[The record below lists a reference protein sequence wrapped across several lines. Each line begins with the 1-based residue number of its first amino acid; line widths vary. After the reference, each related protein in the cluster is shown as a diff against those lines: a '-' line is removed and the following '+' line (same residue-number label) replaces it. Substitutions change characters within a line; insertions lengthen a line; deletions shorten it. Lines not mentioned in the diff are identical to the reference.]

1 MRRRLGQHFLKNE
14 RKIKQFVD
22 ALDLEKHDIVIE
34 IGPGHGEVTKEIIH
48 SGTFKKLVLI
58 ERDEKLATALRKK
71 FSDDGRIEIVTD
83 DALKILPQITKT
95 LDAGTYKLVGNIPF
109 YITGRL
115 LRIISELE
123 YKPTI
128 TILGIQKEVAERI
141 SAQPPRMNLLAAS
154 VQFWADAQIITTI
167 SRTDYQPQPE
177 VDGAVIK
184 LTTKEQKITTGETE
198 NYYKFIKTLFKQPRK
213 TILNNLSA
221 EITETTKEKVSVKLK
236 RAGLDPGMRPQE
248 LSASV
253 VKDLVH
259 TFSYEN

>member
-1 MRRRLGQHFLKNE
+1 MRRRLGQHFLKNKQ
-14 RKIKQFVD
+14 KIKQFVN
-22 ALDLEKHDIVIE
+22 ALDLKKHDTIIE

-48 SGTFKKLVLI
+48 SDAFKKLILI
-58 ERDEKLATALRKK
+58 ERDEKLAAALKQK
-71 FSDDGRIEIVTD
+71 FSDDNHIEVVAG

-95 LDAGTYKLVGNIPF
+95 LGVNTYKLVGNIPF

-115 LRIISELE
+115 LRVISELE

-154 VQFWADAQIITTI
+154 VQFWADVQTITTI

-184 LTTKEQKITTGETE
+184 LTTKEQKLTTGEIK
-198 NYYKFIKTLFKQPRK
+198 NYYKFIKILFKQPRK
-213 TILNNLSA
+213 IILNNLSSA
-221 EITETTKEKVSVKLK
+221 ITKTTKEEVSAKLE

-248 LSASV
+248 LSASI
-253 VKDLVH
+253 VKDLAR

>member
-14 RKIKQFVD
+14 QKIKQFVN
-22 ALDLEKHDIVIE
+22 ALDLEKHDIIIE

-48 SGTFKKLVLI
+48 NDAFKSFILI
-58 ERDEKLATALRKK
+58 ERDEKLAISLKKK
-71 FSDDGRIEIVTD
+71 FGDDGRIEIITS
-83 DALKILPQITKT
+83 DALKILPQLVKT
-95 LDAGTYKLVGNIPF
+95 LDTNTYKLVGNIPF

-123 YKPTI
+123 YRPIVTV
-128 TILGIQKEVAERI
+128 LGIQKEVAERI

-154 VQFWADAQIITTI
+154 VQFWADVQTITTI
-167 SRTDYQPQPE
+167 SRADYQPQPE
-177 VDGAVIK
+177 VDGAIIK
-184 LTTKEQKITTGETE
+184 LTTKEQKIAAGETE

-213 TILNNLSA
+213 TILNNLSSA
-221 EITETTKEKVSVKLK
+221 ITKTTKEEVSVKLE

-248 LSASV
+248 LSASI
-253 VKDLVH
+253 VKDLAR